1 VDAAKAAAGSVEFI
15 GRLEHDEVAELLPG
29 AEALVMPSTF
39 PEAFGM
45 VAAEAAACGVLPVS
59 AGHSGML
66 EVSKQ
71 LMAAL
76 PPEVGRLTSFP
87 VEAGAV
93 EAIAER
99 LNGWLGLSDAER
111 DAARESLVETARRL
125 WSWEGV
131 ARGVI
136 AASRGEL
143 DRLPDA

>member
-1 VDAAKAAAGSVEFI
+1 
-15 GRLEHDEVAELLPG
+15 
-29 AEALVMPSTF
+29 
-39 PEAFGM
+39 
-45 VAAEAAACGVLPVS
+45 
-59 AGHSGML
+59 ML

-87 VEAGAV
+87 VEKGAV

-99 LNGWLGLSDAER
+99 LDGWLGLSDAER
-111 DAARESLVETARRL
+111 AEARRSLVETARRL

-131 ARGVI
+131 ARGVT

>member
-1 VDAAKAAAGSVEFI
+1 
-15 GRLEHDEVAELLPG
+15 
-29 AEALVMPSTF
+29 
-39 PEAFGM
+39 
-45 VAAEAAACGVLPVS
+45 
-59 AGHSGML
+59 ML
-66 EVSKQ
+66 EVSRQ

-87 VEAGAV
+87 VETGAV

-99 LNGWLGLSDAER
+99 LNGWLGLSGAER

-131 ARGVI
+131 ARDVI